1 MLYFVPRISC
11 WHACVNSQLRGG
23 EVLNE
28 KELQDR
34 VREAQREY
42 FRKWRAENPERVK
55 ANRQRYWLRKA
66 EQMEKERKG
75 DES

>member
-1 MLYFVPRISC
+1 M
-11 WHACVNSQLRGG
+11 
-23 EVLNE
+23 NE